1 MKRTAPSKS
10 ECRSSCSGITL
21 TEVIISMGIAA
32 MGIGCIISGY
42 VLAVH
47 EAELSACSA
56 AVHWRIIETLERT
69 RSARWQPLAPNPI
82 DELVAVNFPT
92 SVSVLDIPQTRTK
105 VVYATNRTVITS
117 LTGYPTLKMIL
128 VESTWACLSRGP
140 FTNSVLTYRSADR

>member
-1 MKRTAPSKS
+1 MKQTTPSKS
-10 ECRSSCSGITL
+10 GSRSSCSGITL

-69 RSARWQPLAPNPI
+69 RSARWQPLAPTPI
-82 DELVAVNFPT
+82 DELVESNFPIAGT
-92 SVSVLDIPQTRTK
+92 VLDNPQTRTK
-105 VVYATNRTVITS
+105 VFYATNRTTITS
-117 LTGYPTLKMIL
+117 LTGYSSLKMIR

-140 FTNSVLTYRSADR
+140 FTNSVITYRSADR